1 MSKTKMRCI
10 NCGKWF
16 QSANAREVTCPDCT
30 QKARKEKLA
39 AKNAPPA
46 QNKAAAAAPR
56 PVAPPPKPKP
66 AQSGTN
72 QWLDSLS
79 DVKVAQPEPPPQRPK
94 IPSPPVQRDRVNGPG
109 GSRPSGPPNQGP
121 RDANAPRGN
130 GPGRGPAAYHVSNG
144 NTLTPSPGQRPA
156 QPYRPSEGGHGPNRG
171 GGHGKP
177 WAKSAGPGGPRGNKK
192 PRVPK
197 PAPAPKP
204 KREKTPPPEPFKPTS
219 EQITQVEERYIVLAQ
234 PSEFDGIRTQIAQE
248 LSIPKKTVKKI
259 IKELRD
265 RQNIPSWW
273 EIQTYKGTQEELDR
287 IKAIYEP
294 YLPVPPV
301 GVHKKIS
308 EDLNLKPGTVYQAIK
323 AIRTEMNLP
332 QYNDPKFH
340 EEELAEHIKRAQAKK
355 AAAEAAKASSI
366 ENKEEIKADTT
377 GVEAGPET
385 AAAVAIA
392 SKPESSVAAPEA
404 EAPEAEASKT
414 EDPVAASE
422 SDNSTAAQ
430 E

>member
-1 MSKTKMRCI
+1 M
-10 NCGKWF
+10 
-16 QSANAREVTCPDCT
+16 
-30 QKARKEKLA
+30 A
-39 AKNAPPA
+39 AKNAPSAP
-46 QNKAAAAAPR
+46 NKVAGSGASTAPR
-56 PVAPPPKPKP
+56 QVAPPPKPKP

-109 GSRPSGPPNQGP
+109 GSRPSGPPSHGQ

-144 NTLTPSPGQRPA
+144 NTLTASPGQRPS
-156 QPYRPSEGGHGPNRG
+156 QPHRPSEGGPNRS
-171 GGHGKP
+171 GHGKP
-177 WAKSAGPGGPRGNKK
+177 WAKNASPGGPRGGKK
-192 PRVPK
+192 PKVPK

-204 KREKTPPPEPFKPTS
+204 KREKTPPPEPFTPAP
-219 EQITQVEERYIVLAQ
+219 EQITQVEERYLMLAQ
-234 PSEFDGIRTQIAQE
+234 PSEFDGIRTQIAKE
-248 LSIPKKTVKKI
+248 FSIPKKAVKKI
-259 IKELRD
+259 IKDLRD
-265 RQNIPSWW
+265 RQHIPSWW
-273 EIQTYKGTQEELDR
+273 EIQTYKGSQEELDR

-308 EDLNLKPGTVYQAIK
+308 ETLDLKPGTVYQAIK
-323 AIRTEMNLP
+323 AIRTELNLP

-355 AAAEAAKASSI
+355 AAAEAAKAAPA
-366 ENKEEIKADTT
+366 ENKDEGGEKKDAA
-377 GVEAGPET
+377 EAGKET
-385 AAAVAIA
+385 
-392 SKPESSVAAPEA
+392 VAAPSTPA
-404 EAPEAEASKT
+404 ETSA
-414 EDPVAASE
+414 VASE
-422 SDNSTAAQ
+422 SDSSPTAH